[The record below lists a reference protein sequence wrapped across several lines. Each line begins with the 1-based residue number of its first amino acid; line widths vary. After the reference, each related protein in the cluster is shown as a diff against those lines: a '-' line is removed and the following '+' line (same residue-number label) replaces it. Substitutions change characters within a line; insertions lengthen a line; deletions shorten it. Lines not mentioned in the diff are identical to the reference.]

1 MRCHNPTH
9 IEPAPPVADRGLLVD
24 CLVDQ
29 MTRPVI
35 RDFGRVDVEP
45 AAGVLHRR
53 AQRGTVVL
61 HLGLLRDGVPD
72 VIGLEQDIEYK
83 SGN

>member
-9 IEPAPPVADRGLLVD
+9 IEPPPAVADRGFLVD

-29 MTRPVI
+29 MTRS
-35 RDFGRVDVEP
+35 RWSGVDVEP

-72 VIGLEQDIEYK
+72 VVGLEQRI
-83 SGN
+83 